1 MRFNTYLSRK
11 VVELRRGETNPNP
24 FEFKRERR
32 QIACKEVFI
41 GNHNP
46 GAHYAPV
53 AQIYVEPK
61 DLYQPRRR

>member
-11 VVELRRGETNPNP
+11 VVKLRRGETNPNP
-24 FEFKRERR
+24 FEFRHERR

-41 GNHNP
+41 GNHAP

-53 AQIYVEPK
+53 ARIFVEPEE
-61 DLYQPRRR
+61 LYRSRQ